1 MKKLLPLLCV
11 AQILC
16 STSLFAQSSS
26 QPAWK
31 ACQSSDAEERLR
43 GCTAVINAGGFGST
57 SKLADALDGR
67 CWAYHVKEQ
76 FAHAIDDCEAS
87 IRIRP
92 RYPYAY
98 NNLGT
103 AYAGVGNYQD
113 AIAAFNAALELKP
126 DFFWS
131 RYNRAKAF
139 AAIGEVGKAVGDYE
153 YLLHRDPNN
162 QDIKSRLWA
171 LKSQPD
177 NPVSSSSPISV
188 EHLNPVELAT
198 PGAIL
203 SIPMKAEGGIYVV
216 PVVINDAITL
226 DFVVDSGAA
235 DVSIP
240 VDVVLT
246 LMRTGTINDSDFLG
260 EKTYVL
266 ADGSTVPSRTFRIR
280 SLKVGNRVLANVIGS
295 VSSVQGSLLLGQ
307 SFLSRFKSW
316 SVDNTE
322 HSLVLK

>member
-1 MKKLLPLLCV
+1 MATANHTSWPENNARASA
-11 AQILC
+11 AQG
-16 STSLFAQSSS
+16 AQTFRFK
-26 QPAWK
+26 QPWRWYK
-31 ACQSSDAEERLR
+31 
-43 GCTAVINAGGFGST
+43 
-57 SKLADALDGR
+57 
-67 CWAYHVKEQ
+67 
-76 FAHAIDDCEAS
+76 AS

-103 AYAGVGNYQD
+103 AYAGVGDYQE
-113 AIAAFNAALELKP
+113 AIAAFNAAIELKP

-139 AAIGEVGKAVGDYE
+139 AVIGAMDKAAGDYE

-162 QDIKSRLWA
+162 QDIKNRL
-171 LKSQPD
+171 LTVQSSLGSSQPG
-177 NPVSSSSPISV
+177 NLAAPPSPILVDHPSLV
-188 EHLNPVELAT
+188 EAT
-198 PGAIL
+198 TPDATL
-203 SIPMKAEGGIYVV
+203 SIPLKAEGGIFVV
-216 PVVINDAITL
+216 PVLINDAITL

-240 VDVVLT
+240 EDVVST
-246 LMRTGTINDSDFLG
+246 LMRTGTLKETDFLE

-266 ADGSTVPSRTFRIR
+266 ADGSRVPSQTFRIR
-280 SLKVGNRVLANVIGS
+280 SLKVGNRVLTNVTGS
-295 VSSVQGSLLLGQ
+295 VSAVQGSLLIGQ